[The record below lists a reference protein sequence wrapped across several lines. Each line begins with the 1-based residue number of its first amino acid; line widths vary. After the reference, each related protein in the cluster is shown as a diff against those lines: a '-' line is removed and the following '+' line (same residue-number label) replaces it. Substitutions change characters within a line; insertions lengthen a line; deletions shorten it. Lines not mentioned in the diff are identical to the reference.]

1 MIYQITT
8 RIESENN
15 KKFSLL
21 TIVQKKRLNMNMY
34 EWMYL
39 HENVSYRSCT
49 KEKRNVIN
57 THYIYII
64 NSHFLYKKYKV
75 EILILIQWSFF
86 LIN

>member
-34 EWMYL
+34 E
-39 HENVSYRSCT
+39 
-49 KEKRNVIN
+49 
-57 THYIYII
+57 
-64 NSHFLYKKYKV
+64 
-75 EILILIQWSFF
+75 
-86 LIN
+86 